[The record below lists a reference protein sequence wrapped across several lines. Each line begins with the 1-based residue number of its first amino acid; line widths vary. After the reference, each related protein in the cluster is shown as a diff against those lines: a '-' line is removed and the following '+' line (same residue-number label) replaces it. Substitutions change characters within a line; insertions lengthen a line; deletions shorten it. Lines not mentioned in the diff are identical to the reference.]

1 MIIFHQARKQ
11 IGLIASLLGQ
21 SADAAWWEIGLAD
34 GLVIFLIVPKAIWG
48 YKYGKENLVRI
59 LINDGSSDCYK
70 IKELF
75 NEEINRGNE
84 RAKNVFDEVM
94 KLSGLD

>member
-1 MIIFHQARKQ
+1 
-11 IGLIASLLGQ
+11 
-21 SADAAWWEIGLAD
+21 LAD